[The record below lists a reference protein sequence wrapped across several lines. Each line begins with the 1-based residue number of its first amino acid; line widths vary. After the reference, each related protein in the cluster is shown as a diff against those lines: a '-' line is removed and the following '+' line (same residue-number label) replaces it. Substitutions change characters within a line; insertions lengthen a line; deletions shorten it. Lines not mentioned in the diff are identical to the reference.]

1 MKRMWRGWKRRI
13 FLRGAG
19 MLAMILIVIIMTA
32 ATSHSVCAE
41 EGEDPGTQETEKSQP
56 KMTEEQLNDMQSQ
69 IRESILDEVDMKEI
83 NQLLKEIFPQEKVTF
98 QDVLTAL
105 LDEKE
110 TISPKLIGEFITDT
124 LFHVVKSNKSTLVY
138 LLLVMIIAAVFTNFS
153 EVFQNR
159 QIAQTGFYLVY
170 ILLITVCL
178 HSFQMTVQE
187 LTDSMETLNTFM
199 SVLAPAY
206 FICMALAV
214 GSISSIAF
222 YNLVLLLIFLVDMV
236 ILHFLLP
243 LIHVCLMVRVL
254 NFLSDEEYLSKF
266 AELLQTIV
274 GWGLKTLLALIT
286 GAGIVQ
292 GILNPSMDAVK
303 RSAFTKGAEMVPG
316 IGDIFGGVTDV
327 VLGTAV
333 LIKNGIGMAGVV
345 LVIAICLV
353 PILNMG
359 ILTLLYKGLAALVQP
374 VSDKR
379 IVEAVNSV
387 GDGYHMLL
395 KVVCTTAVL
404 FMITIAVAAAATT

>member
-1 MKRMWRGWKRRI
+1 
-13 FLRGAG
+13 
-19 MLAMILIVIIMTA
+19 
-32 ATSHSVCAE
+32 
-41 EGEDPGTQETEKSQP
+41 
-56 KMTEEQLNDMQSQ
+56 
-69 IRESILDEVDMKEI
+69 
-83 NQLLKEIFPQEKVTF
+83 
-98 QDVLTAL
+98 
-105 LDEKE
+105 
-110 TISPKLIGEFITDT
+110 
-124 LFHVVKSNKSTLVY
+124 
-138 LLLVMIIAAVFTNFS
+138 
-153 EVFQNR
+153 
-159 QIAQTGFYLVY
+159 
-170 ILLITVCL
+170 
-178 HSFQMTVQE
+178 
-187 LTDSMETLNTFM
+187 M

-222 YNLVLLLIFLVDMV
+222 YNLVLLLIFLVEMV

-333 LIKNGIGMAGVV
+333 LIKNGIGMAGG
-345 LVIAICLV
+345 
-353 PILNMG
+353 G
-359 ILTLLYKGLAALVQP
+359 IVY
-374 VSDKR
+374 
-379 IVEAVNSV
+379 
-387 GDGYHMLL
+387 
-395 KVVCTTAVL
+395 
-404 FMITIAVAAAATT
+404 

>member
-1 MKRMWRGWKRRI
+1 
-13 FLRGAG
+13 
-19 MLAMILIVIIMTA
+19 
-32 ATSHSVCAE
+32 
-41 EGEDPGTQETEKSQP
+41 
-56 KMTEEQLNDMQSQ
+56 
-69 IRESILDEVDMKEI
+69 MKEI

-236 ILHFLLP
+236 TLHFLLP
-243 LIHVCLMVRVL
+243 LIHVCLMVQVL

-286 GAGIVQ
+286 GVGIVQ

-303 RSAFTKGAEMVPG
+303 RSAFTKGAEMIPG
-316 IGDIFGGVTDV
+316 IGDVFGGVTDV

>member
-1 MKRMWRGWKRRI
+1 
-13 FLRGAG
+13 

-83 NQLLKEIFPQEKVTF
+83 NQLLKEIFPQEKVIF

-303 RSAFTKGAEMVPG
+303 RSAFTKGAEMIPG
-316 IGDIFGGVTDV
+316 IGDVFGGVTDV